1 MLGIRWNCFGA
12 VVASPYLT
20 FSQKTLLRGPT
31 GDTGSGPVRH
41 RPLQLAG
48 PAGRG
53 GCGAEPAI
61 TTTRTLQYELHGTH
75 QTPAW
80 PSQSQE
86 TPGLPCDPPVRHARL
101 MNESNGPSATPQRD
115 VRAVSGV
122 LRELEGR
129 EVSLAL
135 ADGSRLD
142 CVMLISAGRG
152 RTPTVWLFA
161 NGIDV
166 FLPRLSIIAAWEA
179 PPASAA
185 RPAA

>member
-1 MLGIRWNCFGA
+1 M
-12 VVASPYLT
+12 
-20 FSQKTLLRGPT
+20 
-31 GDTGSGPVRH
+31 
-41 RPLQLAG
+41 
-48 PAGRG
+48 
-53 GCGAEPAI
+53 
-61 TTTRTLQYELHGTH
+61 TT
-75 QTPAW
+75 
-80 PSQSQE
+80 
-86 TPGLPCDPPVRHARL
+86 
-101 MNESNGPSATPQRD
+101 NESSRSPATTQRD
-115 VRAVSGV
+115 VTAVSGV

-166 FLPRLSIIAAWEA
+166 FLPRLSIIAAGEA

-185 RPAA
+185 SRAA

>member
-1 MLGIRWNCFGA
+1 METLDESEHGHAIGTPGTTP
-12 VVASPYLT
+12 ASP
-20 FSQKTLLRGPT
+20 S
-31 GDTGSGPVRH
+31 
-41 RPLQLAG
+41 
-48 PAGRG
+48 
-53 GCGAEPAI
+53 
-61 TTTRTLQYELHGTH
+61 RTLPR
-75 QTPAW
+75 PATW

-86 TPGLPCDPPVRHARL
+86 TPGLPYDPPVRHARVV
-101 MNESNGPSATPQRD
+101 NQSDAPSPTSQRD

-166 FLPRLSIIAAWEA
+166 FLPRQSIIAAWEA
-179 PPASAA
+179 RPAGAA
-185 RPAA
+185 RRTA

>member
-1 MLGIRWNCFGA
+1 
-12 VVASPYLT
+12 
-20 FSQKTLLRGPT
+20 
-31 GDTGSGPVRH
+31 
-41 RPLQLAG
+41 
-48 PAGRG
+48 
-53 GCGAEPAI
+53 
-61 TTTRTLQYELHGTH
+61 
-75 QTPAW
+75 
-80 PSQSQE
+80 
-86 TPGLPCDPPVRHARL
+86 
-101 MNESNGPSATPQRD
+101 MNESNGPSATSQRD
-115 VRAVSGV
+115 VRAVSSV

-179 PPASAA
+179 LPASAA
-185 RPAA
+185 RRAA